1 MAGCF
6 LTHAKRYP
14 HCMKCLIE
22 TIIMTLSRFSTF
34 SFESW
39 QKIKAFYEGSS
50 IKQSKFCNTAIV
62 YLYFVVNVTPA
73 VIKNEI
79 KIFEIHFNFAEI
91 RIKIKIFVSQY
102 HL

>member
-1 MAGCF
+1 
-6 LTHAKRYP
+6 
-14 HCMKCLIE
+14 MKCLRE
-22 TIIMTLSRFSTF
+22 TIMTLLRFSTF
-34 SFESW
+34 SLKTW
-39 QKIKAFYEGSS
+39 HKIKAFYEGSS

-62 YLYFVVNVTPA
+62 YLYFAVDVTPA

-79 KIFEIHFNFAEI
+79 KIFEIHFHFAEI